1 MMIEMLG
8 LETLSGSAQAIT
20 TVGLV
25 FAEAIALYIGY
36 GAVTQVT
43 SPAARDILRGE

>member
-1 MMIEMLG
+1 MFGIEP
-8 LETLSGSAQAIT
+8 LSGSVQAIT

-25 FAEAIALYIGY
+25 FAEAIALYMGY
-36 GAVTQVT
+36 GAVAQVA